1 MAEKKSRQNER
12 RYKMNIEP
20 SYVMPPHTAYDSGFG
35 VLDKLIIV
43 FALSIVPSV
52 MIMFC
57 AIAICDAIKTAAT
70 AESTVRHVIVIE
82 TGATK
87 PNELAK
93 GE

>member
-1 MAEKKSRQNER
+1 
-12 RYKMNIEP
+12 MNFEP
-20 SYVMPPHTAYDSGFG
+20 KYIMPPYKVYDSGYG

-43 FALSIVPSV
+43 FALSIVPAII
-52 MIMFC
+52 IMFC
-57 AIAICDAIKTAAT
+57 TIAICDAIKTAAT

-82 TGATK
+82 TGATQ

>member
-1 MAEKKSRQNER
+1 
-12 RYKMNIEP
+12 MNIEP
-20 SYVMPPHTAYDSGFG
+20 SYVMPPHTVYDSGFG

-70 AESTVRHVIVIE
+70 TESTVRHVIVIE